1 HLYAVSFLS
10 QDSIIITG
18 QGGTILSS
26 FQSVLGINKSNN
38 QVPGSYKLLQNYPN
52 PFNPNTVIEF
62 SLADR
67 SYMNLKVYD
76 VTGKEI
82 ETLVNQILNAGNYKV
97 SFNGQNLTSGIYFYR
112 LQTNEFAETKKMIL
126 IK

>member
-1 HLYAVSFLS
+1 
-10 QDSIIITG
+10 
-18 QGGTILSS
+18 
-26 FQSVLGINKSNN
+26 
-38 QVPGSYKLLQNYPN
+38 
-52 PFNPNTVIEF
+52 
-62 SLADR
+62 
-67 SYMNLKVYD
+67 MNLKVYD